1 MYEKGFIDIMNV
13 LDYTGLSK
21 LVTLIKQKFAP
32 LASPVFTGTP
42 EAPTATLGT
51 NTNQIATT
59 AFVNNEL
66 DDKIP
71 QNVSELTNDTG
82 YITGVDWN
90 DVTNKPTN
98 FVTTDTS
105 QDITAPQTYVGQ
117 KTILFKQEK
126 NSDKLGFTLYTVNDV
141 EKGFLEFNPQ
151 NTLDGAPIMTL
162 GNYARNTNELT
173 HVGFR
178 KYSDIKNK
186 DGAYNLLTPLISDAK
201 APFNLVKSPFTNFY
215 FPLGITDGVS
225 MVLTDKRGVM
235 DISRLMGDRFEEVA
249 PVGSITLFVGAT
261 APDGWLICDGSSI
274 SKEDYAPLFDIIGDN
289 EGAGSTTF
297 TIPDLSADAP
307 TGTIYIIKY

>member
-1 MYEKGFIDIMNV
+1 MPTTFKAADLAALQYF
-13 LDYTGLSK
+13 
-21 LVTLIKQKFAP
+21 KQKQDTENASIFAP
-32 LASPVFTGTP
+32 KNNATLTGVPT
-42 EAPTATLGT
+42 APTATLGT

-90 DVTNKPTN
+90 DITNKPTN

-178 KYSDIKNK
+178 KFSSISGAN
-186 DGAYNLLTPLISDAK
+186 GAYNLLTPLISDART
-201 APFNLVKSPFTNFY
+201 PFGLTSTFKNFY

-225 MVLTDKRGVM
+225 MVLTDKRGIV
-235 DISRLMGDRFEEVA
+235 DIGRLMGDRFEEAA
-249 PVGSITLFVGAT
+249 PVGSITLFAGAT

-274 SKEDYAPLFDIIGDN
+274 DKEDYAPLFDIIGDN
-289 EGAGSTTF
+289 EGSASTTF

>member
-1 MYEKGFIDIMNV
+1 MNV
-13 LDYTGLSK
+13 LDYTGLSQ
-21 LVTLIKQKFAP
+21 LVTKIKQIFAP

-126 NSDKLGFTLYTVNDV
+126 SSDKLGFTLYTVNND

-151 NTLDGAPIMTL
+151 NLIDGAPIMTL
-162 GNYARNTNELT
+162 GNYARNTKELA
-173 HVGFR
+173 HVGLR
-178 KYSDIKNK
+178 KFSSISGAN
-186 DGAYNLLTPLISDAK
+186 GAYNLLTPLISDART
-201 APFNLVKSPFTNFY
+201 PFGLTSTFTNFY

-225 MVLTDKRGVM
+225 MVLTDKRGV
-235 DISRLMGDRFEEVA
+235 INIGSLMSNQFEKA
-249 PVGSITLFVGAT
+249 TPVGSITLFVGAT

-274 SKEDYAPLFDIIGDN
+274 SKEDYASLFDIVGDN
-289 EGAGSTTF
+289 EGSASTTF

-307 TGTIYIIKY
+307 AGTVYIIKY